1 MKFIYH
7 CSVYPDLKSQHNN
20 IRKVA
25 ESWVAAMD
33 HETKTGILTH
43 YGEMPGL
50 EHEYWRLGSGP
61 AWCWWVLAILPL
73 DHQAQVGHAPVTDWS
88 VLSVSEPNS
97 YPRTS
102 HSNCHFF
109 SATNS

>member
-61 AWCWWVLAILPL
+61 AWCWWVLAIMPL
-73 DHQAQVGHAPVTDWS
+73 DQNAQVRRMFQNG
-88 VLSVSEPNS
+88 LIILN
-97 YPRTS
+97 
-102 HSNCHFF
+102 
-109 SATNS
+109 